1 MSPTKILEDIS
12 TPTRTGPAPVPAG
25 MAACPEP
32 VESRTMHDVDV
43 PALASPVLGRLGQ
56 YQLIREIGRGG
67 MGAVYLARD
76 LRLGRQVA
84 IKLLDRRGSHDN
96 ARFLAESRLTAR
108 CNHENIVVIYDV
120 GEHDHHPYMVL
131 EYVAGRTLSAWL
143 EERSGDFA
151 PPLEPSLA
159 AALMIPVVRALA
171 YAHDMG
177 IVHRDL
183 KPANI
188 MLTDAGTT
196 KVLDFGIATL
206 LADAELS
213 GDYGH
218 IPSIIE
224 PGTIMGTLP
233 YMAPEQLEGAH
244 VDHRAD
250 LWAVGI
256 MLYQMVTG
264 THPVIHDSVDL
275 KRALLDIASLDL
287 PMPRVG
293 DRRADLGPLEGV
305 IDRCLIKD
313 KAHRTR
319 DAHVLLQEL
328 EAVSARCASVAST
341 SDRVLAPAER
351 TAPQPEGFEPPD
363 GIVGSCSPFYVARAE
378 LEQPCVME
386 LVKAGALLRI
396 KGPRQMGK
404 TTLMMRLIEHATLSG
419 ARAVRV
425 DLQVADARILGDLDP
440 LLRWLCA
447 VVLRR
452 LKLAPIDEEWDDVFG
467 PKDNCLNLFE
477 DHVLGAVPGPLVLAF
492 SSIDRLFAWPRVA
505 DEFLTFLRALHEMGK
520 SQDPWTK
527 LRLVLEYSTEM
538 YLPMDLNHSPFN
550 VGLAVALTEWDA
562 EIVTALARRHGLA
575 WGATEVTAL
584 MELIGGHPYLV
595 RVALYHVARGMPLAR
610 LLTCATTDEGVF
622 ADHLKH
628 LLWRLDQQPELAEAT
643 ARVLA
648 AAGPTRLDTE
658 LAFKLVSLGLVRQ
671 RGDDVE
677 AGHELYRRYLS
688 RHLAVE

>member
-1 MSPTKILEDIS
+1 
-12 TPTRTGPAPVPAG
+12 
-25 MAACPEP
+25 
-32 VESRTMHDVDV
+32 
-43 PALASPVLGRLGQ
+43 
-56 YQLIREIGRGG
+56 
-67 MGAVYLARD
+67 LARD
-76 LRLGRQVA
+76 LRLGRRVA
-84 IKLLDRRGSHDN
+84 IKLLGRRGSHDN

-143 EERSGDFA
+143 EERTGRSGDFA

-188 MLTDAGTT
+188 MLTDAGTI

-224 PGTIMGTLP
+224 PGAIMGTLP
-233 YMAPEQLEGAH
+233 YMAPEQLEGET

-264 THPVIHDSVDL
+264 THPVIHNSVDL

-287 PMPRVG
+287 AMPRAG
-293 DRRADLGPLEGV
+293 DRRADLGPLDGV
-305 IDRCLIKD
+305 IDRCLIKG
-313 KAHRTR
+313 KAQRTR

-328 EAVSARCASVAST
+328 EAVSARCVSVLGRDDNPFASA
-341 SDRVLAPAER
+341 SDRVMAPAER
-351 TAPQPEGFEPPD
+351 TSPQPEGLEQPD
-363 GIVGSCSPFYVARAE
+363 GIVDSCSPFYVARAE
-378 LEQPCVME
+378 FEQPCVME
-386 LVKAGALLRI
+386 IVKAGALLRI

-425 DLQVADARILGDLDP
+425 DLQVADARILGDLDQ

-447 VVLRR
+447 VVRRR
-452 LKLAPIDEEWDDVFG
+452 LKIAQIDEEWDDVFG
-467 PKDNCLNLFE
+467 PKDNCLNMFE
-477 DHVLGAVPGPLVLAF
+477 DHVLGAVPGPLVLAL

-562 EIVTALARRHGLA
+562 EIITALARRHGLA

-584 MELIGGHPYLV
+584 MDLIGGHPYLV

-610 LLTCATTDEGVF
+610 LLTCATTDEGIF
-622 ADHLKH
+622 ADHLKQ
-628 LLWRLDQQPELAEAT
+628 LLWRLHQQPELAAAA
-643 ARVLA
+643 ARVLG

-658 LAFKLVSLGLVRQ
+658 LAFKLVSLGLVHQ

-677 AGHELYRRYLS
+677 PGREIYRRYLS
-688 RHLAVE
+688 RHLDVE